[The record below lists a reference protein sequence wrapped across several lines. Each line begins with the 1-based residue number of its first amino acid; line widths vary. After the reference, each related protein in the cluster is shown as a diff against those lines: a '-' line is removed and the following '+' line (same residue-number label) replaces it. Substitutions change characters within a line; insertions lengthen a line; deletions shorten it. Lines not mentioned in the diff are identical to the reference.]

1 MPVQPEEKRMYMQA
15 IQIIG
20 AGSAEPA
27 RVVTNDDLANIMDTS
42 DDWIFP
48 RTGIHSRRFCAE
60 DETAGTLAHRAAEA
74 AIRDAG
80 IKKEDLDLILVA
92 SMSSDYAAP
101 IIAATLQKTLG
112 LREIPALDINAACS
126 GFIYGLEVARGLLMA
141 SRKRYALVVGSEQLS
156 RLLSMEDR
164 NTAVLF
170 GDGAGACIV
179 ELLPEDAGI
188 ENGTKP
194 LYEALLGSRGSDVI
208 LAPGCYG
215 TTPVD
220 HMLMD
225 GKEVFLFAVKTIPEV
240 LEALLEK
247 SGLALEDLDY
257 VVCHQANARIIRNV
271 VRKLHAREE
280 QFFMNMETYGNTSG
294 ASIPM
299 ALAEMKQKNLLKHGA
314 KLALIGFGAG
324 LTYGGALLTVR

>member
-1 MPVQPEEKRMYMQA
+1 V
-15 IQIIG
+15 
-20 AGSAEPA
+20 
-27 RVVTNDDLANIMDTS
+27 
-42 DDWIFP
+42 
-48 RTGIHSRRFCAE
+48 
-60 DETAGTLAHRAAEA
+60 
-74 AIRDAG
+74 
-80 IKKEDLDLILVA
+80 
-92 SMSSDYAAP
+92 
-101 IIAATLQKTLG
+101 
-112 LREIPALDINAACS
+112 LR
-126 GFIYGLEVARGLLMA
+126 A

-188 ENGTKP
+188 ENGTRP